1 MRIATVILIMIVMLP
16 GLNSRAQV
24 NCMNTLKEAK
34 ELYEQG
40 LIEDIPKMLSGCM
53 ESGFTRAQRIEAYKL
68 IIMAY
73 LFDDNQFEAEKIMD
87 DFLKKFPE
95 YEIMP
100 NDPVEFTYL
109 LESYKTSS
117 VYSINLYFGPNFS
130 NPRII
135 ESFSVMDKNNTE
147 SDNKFVRGFQ
157 VGIGGSRNLVKGLNI
172 NLDGFYSFHNFSKTE
187 TTKSPIQSATSPMV
201 TIYSKENLKKID
213 IPLSLTYTVGKGNL
227 SYFGRLG
234 FMYSFITQSKLT
246 VERTHPNLPTISG
259 TIDIKNMRPNYYIA
273 VLAGAGMQ
281 YKVPRGYLVLDLRY
295 HYGFNEMSTTE
306 NDFSNTDLWS
316 NYYYSDDK
324 FKLDFLTVNI
334 GYYFTIYRSNR
345 NKN

>member
-1 MRIATVILIMIVMLP
+1 MRITTLILFVVLSLSGMQVK
-16 GLNSRAQV
+16 AQT

-40 LIEDIPKMLSGCM
+40 LIEDIPKLLSGCM

-73 LFDDNQFEAEKIMD
+73 LFDDNQFEAEKVMD
-87 DFLKKFPE
+87 EFLKKFPE

-117 VYSINLYFGPNFS
+117 VYSINFFIGPNYS
-130 NPRII
+130 NPRIT
-135 ESFSVMDKNNTE
+135 EPYSVLDQNNTT
-147 SDNKFVRGFQ
+147 SDNKFGRGFDI
-157 VGIGGSRNLVKGLNI
+157 GIGVSRNLIKELNANI
-172 NLDGFYSFHNFSKTE
+172 SIYYSSHNLNKTDVTTSTIAGSSTDITIKSTE
-187 TTKSPIQSATSPMV
+187 TIKT
-201 TIYSKENLKKID
+201 ID
-213 IPLSLTYTVGKGNL
+213 IPLSLTYSFGKGNL

-234 FMYSFITQSKLT
+234 TTFSLLT
-246 VERTHPNLPTISG
+246 KSSLNVERSIPDAPSLSKTFDVT
-259 TIDIKNMRPNYYIA
+259 DIRSKSYFS
-273 VLAGAGMQ
+273 VLTGIGAQ

-295 HYGFNEMSTTE
+295 NIGLKYLSKNEDRFKNQE
-306 NDFSNTDLWS
+306 LWS
-316 NYYYSDDK
+316 NYYFIDDN
-324 FKLDFLTVNI
+324 FKLDCLTVNI

-345 NKN
+345 NRN